1 MWTGVA
7 LGLTHP
13 TTETPR
19 GNRGVVVMDI
29 VLEQVGVILGAVISL
44 GACSVKMDFAKFIQ
58 EFE

>member
-1 MWTGVA
+1 
-7 LGLTHP
+7 
-13 TTETPR
+13 
-19 GNRGVVVMDI
+19 MDI